1 MSCSGRF
8 YNKNWI
14 NSMKNHW
21 KTLALGSVM
30 AIALLALNAC
40 KPPAA
45 APSFNSSDIT
55 GINYAQGFSLPDS
68 TGKLRSLA
76 DFKGKVVVVFFGY
89 THCPDVCPITMAELK
104 EAKRLLGKDGADV
117 QGIFITLD
125 PARDTPEVLAQYVPA
140 FDPSFI
146 ALVGNEAQTAQ
157 AAKDFRVYYKAS
169 APNGQAPYT
178 VDHTA
183 ASFVFDR
190 QGHIRLYTRYNQG
203 ADKLAADLRQLL
215 ATP

>member
-1 MSCSGRF
+1 
-8 YNKNWI
+8 
-14 NSMKNHW
+14 MKIRL
-21 KTLALGSVM
+21 KTIAIGSLMMLALLGLS
-30 AIALLALNAC
+30 AC
-40 KPPAA
+40 KPQAT

-55 GINYAQGFSLPDS
+55 GINYAQGFSLLDS
-68 TGKLRSLA
+68 TGKVRNLA

-125 PARDTPEVLAQYVPA
+125 PARDTPEVLAKYVPA

-146 ALVGNEAQTAQ
+146 ALRGSETQTAE
-157 AAKDFRVYYKAS
+157 AAKAFRVYYKAA
-169 APNGQAPYT
+169 APDAAGQYT

-183 ASFVFDR
+183 ASFVFDKAGR
-190 QGHIRLYTRYNQG
+190 IRLYTRYNQG

-215 ATP
+215 